1 MKILEEEYSIEK
13 KIRKGD
19 AVYVLNKI
27 IYTDT
32 GCSIQ
37 GKPFRTKKECTDL
50 ISKLKKGVI
59 LWNTI

>member
-1 MKILEEEYSIEK
+1 MKILEREYSIDK

-19 AVYVLNKI
+19 TYYVLNRI
-27 IYTDT
+27 TYTDT
-32 GCSIQ
+32 GCNIQ